1 MPAMVSTITST
12 RREPSLVRIGDAID
26 LHDVAD
32 SEQDVFGSVGGL
44 AFAGD
49 QLHVIGFAGEECFC
63 DDFPRI
69 VGATGA
75 LDFERKSRLRLW
87 LQPWLQ
93 LWLRPWLRP
102 SLLLSLCLH
111 GLVAGAFL
119 MSARHEPAFQAPVFS
134 QPLRI
139 GLRENNPLRP
149 PLPVSAVEL
158 PIERDVAVRVE
169 PLVETVVVQPSEP
182 DSTRTA
188 LSDSTAALLASPALP
203 DSLGSRSEADLPAS
217 TPSMKGGAQSLSRQ
231 VLSVSDSPY
240 ESARLAPSAEV
251 VRDALSRSSLSDS
264 RHWRRPCTEKQRRS
278 DTLNCEQEVDNA
290 RFSALESNLT
300 YSALQPV
307 RARSRSARALLA
319 MAENSARVREAL
331 VGMSSRTN
339 AAVMDQPAGYGVYL
353 LEELEAG
360 ITLGSAAGDRNQQQ
374 MKRVTDT
381 TAAATMVERIL
392 NDPWIRNATLVRRSR
407 RVVD

>member
-1 MPAMVSTITST
+1 MPAMASSIAST
-12 RREPSLVRIGDAID
+12 RREPALVRTSEAID
-26 LHDVAD
+26 LSGAD

-44 AFAGD
+44 AFADD
-49 QLHVIGFAGEECFC
+49 QLHEIGAAGAESFC
-63 DDFPRI
+63 DDFLSMAA
-69 VGATGA
+69 ATGA
-75 LDFERKSRLRLW
+75 LDFERKSRLRL
-87 LQPWLQ
+87 
-93 LWLRPWLRP
+93 

-119 MSARHEPAFQAPVFS
+119 WSAWHEPAFQAPVFS

-139 GLRENNPLRP
+139 GLREKNPLRP
-149 PLPVSAVEL
+149 PLPASAAEL
-158 PIERDVAVRVE
+158 PIERDVAVRAE
-169 PLVETVVVQPSEP
+169 PLVETAVVQPSEP

-188 LSDSTAALLASPALP
+188 LSDSPAALLASPALP
-203 DSLGSRSEADLPAS
+203 DSLDSRSEADLPAS
-217 TPSMKGGAQSLSRQ
+217 TPSTQEDAQSLSRQ

-251 VRDALSRSSLSDS
+251 VRDALSRSSLSDP

-278 DTLNCEQEVDNA
+278 DALDCEQEVDNA
-290 RFSALESNLT
+290 RFSALESNPT
-300 YSALQPV
+300 YSALQPM
-307 RARSRSARALLA
+307 RARSRSARALPA
-319 MAENSARVREAL
+319 MAENSARVRQAL
-331 VGMSSRTN
+331 AGSSSQAN
-339 AAVMDQPAGYGVYL
+339 AAATDQRAGYGVYL

-392 NDPWIRNATLVRRSR
+392 NEPGIRNARLVRRSR

>member
-1 MPAMVSTITST
+1 MPAMASTITST
-12 RREPSLVRIGDAID
+12 RREPTLVRTSDAID
-26 LHDVAD
+26 LGGAD
-32 SEQDVFGSVGGL
+32 SEQDVFGPVDDL

-49 QLHVIGFAGEECFC
+49 QLHEIGAAGEESFC
-63 DDFPRI
+63 DDFPSM
-69 VGATGA
+69 VGATEA

-87 LQPWLQ
+87 L
-93 LWLRPWLRP
+93 RPWLRP
-102 SLLLSLCLH
+102 ALLLSLSLH

-119 MSARHEPAFQAPVFS
+119 LSARHEPAFRAPVFS

-149 PLPVSAVEL
+149 PLPASAAEL
-158 PIERDVAVRVE
+158 PIVRDVAVRAE
-169 PLVETVVVQPSEP
+169 PRVETAVVQPSEP

-217 TPSMKGGAQSLSRQ
+217 TLSMQGGAQSHSRQ

-278 DTLNCEQEVDNA
+278 DTLNCEQEADNG
-290 RFSALESNLT
+290 RFSALESNPT
-300 YSALQPV
+300 YSVLQPV
-307 RARSRSARALLA
+307 RDRSRSARALPA

-360 ITLGSAAGDRNQQQ
+360 ISLGSAAGDRNQQQ

-407 RVVD
+407 RIVD

>member
-1 MPAMVSTITST
+1 MPAMASTITST
-12 RREPSLVRIGDAID
+12 RREPTLVRTSDAID
-26 LHDVAD
+26 LSGAD
-32 SEQDVFGSVGGL
+32 SEQDVFVPVNDL

-49 QLHVIGFAGEECFC
+49 QLHVIGAAGAESFC
-63 DDFPRI
+63 DDFPSMAA
-69 VGATGA
+69 ATGA
-75 LDFERKSRLRLW
+75 LDFELKSV
-87 LQPWLQ
+87 
-93 LWLRPWLRP
+93 LRPWLGP
-102 SLLLSLCLH
+102 ALLLSLCLH

-119 MSARHEPAFQAPVFS
+119 RSAWHEPAFQAPVFS

-149 PLPVSAVEL
+149 PLPASAAEL
-158 PIERDVAVRVE
+158 PIERDVAVRAK
-169 PLVETVVVQPSEP
+169 PLVETAAVQPSEP

-188 LSDSTAALLASPALP
+188 LSDSPAALLASPALP
-203 DSLGSRSEADLPAS
+203 DSLDSRSEADLPAS
-217 TPSMKGGAQSLSRQ
+217 TPSMQEDAQSLSRQ

-251 VRDALSRSSLSDS
+251 VRDALSRSSLSDP

-278 DTLNCEQEVDNA
+278 DALDCEQEVDNA
-290 RFSALESNLT
+290 RFSALESNPT
-300 YSALQPV
+300 YSAQQPM

-331 VGMSSRTN
+331 AGSSSQAN
-339 AAVMDQPAGYGVYL
+339 AAATDQRAGYGVYL

>member
-1 MPAMVSTITST
+1 MLAMASFITST
-12 RREPSLVRIGDAID
+12 RREPSLGRLGDAID

-32 SEQDVFGSVGGL
+32 SEQDVFGSASGL

-49 QLHVIGFAGEECFC
+49 QLHVIGVAGNESFC

-69 VGATGA
+69 VGTTGA
-75 LDFERKSRLRLW
+75 SDFEGKSRLRLW
-87 LQPWLQ
+87 LQ
-93 LWLRPWLRP
+93 PWLRP

-149 PLPVSAVEL
+149 PLPAGAAEL
-158 PIERDVAVRVE
+158 PIERDVAVRGQ
-169 PLVETVVVQPSEP
+169 PIIETAVVQPSEP
-182 DSTRTA
+182 VSTRIA
-188 LSDSTAALLASPALP
+188 LSDSTAALLNSPSLP
-203 DSLGSRSEADLPAS
+203 DSPDSRSEAELPTS
-217 TPSMKGGAQSLSRQ
+217 TPSKQGDAQSLSRQ

-240 ESARLAPSAEV
+240 DSARLVPSAEV
-251 VRDALSRSSLSDS
+251 VRDALSRSSLSGP

-278 DTLNCEQEVDNA
+278 DTLDCEQEVDNA
-290 RFSALESNLT
+290 RFSALESNPT
-300 YSALQPV
+300 YSALQPARV
-307 RARSRSARALLA
+307 RSRSARALPA

-331 VGMSSRTN
+331 VGMSSRAN

-353 LEELEAG
+353 LEELEAS
-360 ITLGSAAGDRNQQQ
+360 ITLSSAAGDRNQQQ

-381 TAAATMVERIL
+381 IPTATMVDRIL

>member
-1 MPAMVSTITST
+1 MPAMASTITST
-12 RREPSLVRIGDAID
+12 RREPTLVRTSDAIGLSD
-26 LHDVAD
+26 AD
-32 SEQDVFGSVGGL
+32 SGQDVFGPVDDL

-49 QLHVIGFAGEECFC
+49 QLHVIGVAGEESFC
-63 DDFPRI
+63 DDFPRM
-69 VGATGA
+69 VAATGA
-75 LDFERKSRLRLW
+75 LDFELKSG
-87 LQPWLQ
+87 
-93 LWLRPWLRP
+93 LRPWLGP
-102 SLLLSLCLH
+102 ALLLSLCLH
-111 GLVAGAFL
+111 CLVAGAFL
-119 MSARHEPAFQAPVFS
+119 MSARHEPAFQTPVFS

-149 PLPVSAVEL
+149 LLPASAAEL
-158 PIERDVAVRVE
+158 PIVRDVAVRAE

-182 DSTRTA
+182 DSTRSA
-188 LSDSTAALLASPALP
+188 LSDSTAALPASPALP
-203 DSLGSRSEADLPAS
+203 SLPDSPDSRSEADLPTS
-217 TPSMKGGAQSLSRQ
+217 TPSKQGDAQSLSRQ
-231 VLSVSDSPY
+231 VLSITDSPH
-240 ESARLAPSAEV
+240 ESARIAPSAEV

-278 DTLNCEQEVDNA
+278 DALDCEQEVDNA
-290 RFSALESNLT
+290 RFSALESNRT

-307 RARSRSARALLA
+307 RARSRSAQALPA

-331 VGMSSRTN
+331 VGMSSQAN
-339 AAVMDQPAGYGVYL
+339 AAATDQRAGFGVYL

-381 TAAATMVERIL
+381 TPTATMVDRIL
-392 NDPWIRNATLVRRSR
+392 NDPLIRNATLVRRSR